1 MWASFSTMKVKSM
14 RLVFLG
20 PPGSGKGTQAAIL
33 KDHLKVPHIST
44 GALLRGQVAQQTALG
59 KKAEAL
65 MARGEL
71 VPDDIM
77 LGMLESRL
85 SEDDVANGFILDGYP
100 RNVAQA
106 KALSELLDR
115 IEKPLDQAVLL
126 DVDMDVLVDRLAS
139 RAEQEGRAD
148 DTPETVRRRLEVYKN
163 QTEPVIGFY
172 KERDMIV
179 PIDGEG
185 SIEDI
190 SERLLKACC
199 INNDQ

>member
-1 MWASFSTMKVKSM
+1 M

-33 KDHLKVPHIST
+33 KDHLNVPHIST

-59 KKAEAL
+59 KKAEAI

-85 SEDDVANGFILDGYP
+85 TEDDVANGFILDGYP

-106 KALSELLDR
+106 EALSELLER
-115 IEKPLDQAVLL
+115 IEQPLDQAVLL
-126 DVDMDVLVDRLAS
+126 DVDMDVLVDRLAA

-172 KERDMIV
+172 TEREMIV
-179 PIDGEG
+179 RIDGEG
-185 SIEDI
+185 SIDDI

-199 INNDQ
+199 PSDDE